1 MKYTELNVI
10 KHTQKSHTALAAVD
24 GYDEPVVIKKIY
36 LNDRVKDASANINL
50 YKQLQSVSNEHI
62 TKIYSA
68 KFDEDCI
75 FVVEEYIDGLTL
87 DEYIKK
93 NNCNENEIINL
104 ILQLCDGLKTLHG
117 ASPAI
122 IHRDLKPSNILVTNK
137 GLLKIIDFDA
147 SRNYKKDTTHDTVI
161 MGTLEYA
168 SPEQYGFSQT
178 DARSDI
184 YSVGAIMYQLFFHE
198 TLPQNNTGIITA
210 KNINKNSEKNT
221 IKYESAIRKI
231 IKRCTMFD
239 PAKRY
244 TDICQLENEL
254 KHFKSKRFLK
264 NIGRITAAAC
274 VVLIVALGLNTAI
287 KSKTAQIPSPVSTTT
302 ASKENNSSDKKKQPI
317 YIDFYNSSSKK
328 YEISLLYFLKSD
340 CKSTPIQVK
349 TDMSKGLHASSVSIQ
364 SVNSYRDEF
373 IDKKYWSEEN
383 DGTVVISDDYLKTL
397 SSDATYKLM
406 INYTKFIISLNI
418 CVIDKTTDIKD
429 TIGQSTLK
437 SMPGSCYFYTSTP
450 ADINTRLVNC
460 FDRKILSI
468 KDYNAGKDI
477 PKKYWHIDYESY
489 SLTISKEYLK
499 KYKNGNDLNLE
510 IRYTKNKKVPVND
523 AVPLL
528 IFVREHPYIEPKFSQ
543 KKFTVNKKNG
553 NDLKIG
559 ITWNDAKDHLQYI
572 SNKDGKKIPDK
583 YIKLKNDAIIISKQF
598 FASQKIGTYTYIF
611 EFGDYAYLL
620 EFTIK

>member
-10 KHTQKSHTALAAVD
+10 KHTKKSHTALAAVD

-36 LNDRVKDASANINL
+36 LNDCVKDATANINL
-50 YKQLQSVSNEHI
+50 YKQLQSISNEHI

-87 DEYIKK
+87 DEYIEK

-104 ILQLCDGLKTLHG
+104 ILQLCDGLKALHG
-117 ASPAI
+117 ATPAI
-122 IHRDLKPSNILVTNK
+122 IHRDLKPSNILVTDK

-198 TLPQNNTGIITA
+198 TLPQNNAGINTD
-210 KNINKNSEKNT
+210 KNINKNSSKST
-221 IKYESAIRKI
+221 IKYEASIRKI
-231 IKRCTMFD
+231 INRCTMFD
-239 PAKRY
+239 PEKRY
-244 TDICQLENEL
+244 SDICQLENEL
-254 KHFKSKRFLK
+254 KYFKSKRFVK

-274 VVLIVALGLNTAI
+274 VVLLAAIVWNMNSKNKMPNT
-287 KSKTAQIPSPVSTTT
+287 PSPAPTIA
-302 ASKENNSSDKKKQPI
+302 ASKENNSSDKKIPTK
-317 YIDFYNSSSKK
+317 YIDFYNSDSKK

-340 CKSTPIQVK
+340 PKSTPIQIK
-349 TDMSKGLHASSVSIQ
+349 NDMSKGLHASSVSIQ
-364 SVNSYRDEF
+364 SVNSYRNDS

-383 DGTVVISDDYLKTL
+383 DGAVVISADYIKTL
-397 SSDATYKLM
+397 SSDTTYKLM
-406 INYTKFIISLNI
+406 INYKKFIISLNI
-418 CVIDKTTDIKD
+418 CVTDKITDIKD
-429 TIGQSTLK
+429 TNGQSTLK
-437 SMPGSCYFYTSTP
+437 PMPGYCYFYTGTP
-450 ADINTRLVNC
+450 ADVNVRLVNC
-460 FDRKILSI
+460 FGRKILNI
-468 KDYNAGKDI
+468 TNTKTHKKI
-477 PKKYWHIDYESY
+477 PKKYWHIDYDSHI
-489 SLTISKEYLK
+489 LTISKEYLK
-499 KYKNGNDLNLE
+499 KYKNGDDQNFE
-510 IRYTKNKKVPVND
+510 INYTKNKKVPVND
-523 AVPLL
+523 AFSYLV
-528 IFVREHPYIEPKFSQ
+528 FVREHPYIEPKFSQ
-543 KKFTVNKKNG
+543 KKFTVSKKNS
-553 NDLKIG
+553 NDIKIG

-572 SNKDGKKIPDK
+572 SDKDGKKIPDK

-598 FASQKIGTYTYIF
+598 FASQKNGTHTYIF
-611 EFGDYAYLL
+611 EFGDVAYLF